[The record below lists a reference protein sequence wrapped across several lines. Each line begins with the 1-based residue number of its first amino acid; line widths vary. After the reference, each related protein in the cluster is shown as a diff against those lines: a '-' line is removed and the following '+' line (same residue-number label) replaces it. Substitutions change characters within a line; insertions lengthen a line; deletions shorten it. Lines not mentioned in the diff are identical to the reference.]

1 MRPRLVVLFALA
13 SSLLSG
19 CIVEDVG
26 SRATPTANS
35 ATIVRP
41 PLASLPPAQAPS
53 PAPSPS
59 PTAEGRTYTVR
70 EGDSLS
76 SIAERLYGNSAEWR
90 PIYEANRDRL
100 VSPEALQVGMTLRI
114 PPLPSQTTTPR

>member
-1 MRPRLVVLFALA
+1 MALA
-13 SSLLSG
+13 SLLSG
-19 CIVEDVG
+19 CIVEDAA
-26 SRATPTANS
+26 SRATPTPNS

-41 PLASLPPAQAPS
+41 PLASLPPALAAS

-70 EGDSLS
+70 PGDSLS
-76 SIAERLYGNSAEWR
+76 SIAEQLYGSGAEWR

-114 PPLPSQTTTPR
+114 PPRPSQTAAPR